1 MGEQMAQSVERAG
14 SREGMSAAQWLPL
27 VGMTFLAFVFNTSEF
42 MPVGLLTN
50 IAASFSLSE
59 AAAGIMISVYAWG
72 VMLLSLPLMVAASRF
87 SFKPLLLGV
96 VALFV
101 AGQACSAIA
110 PTFELLTAARL
121 LVAAA
126 HAVFWAIAPVMATRI
141 AGTRHAA
148 LALSMI
154 ATGTSIASVAG
165 MPLGRAIGLALGW
178 RMTFGCVGVIAAVL
192 LVYQAM
198 VFPQLPAGE
207 PFSLRRLPELLG
219 NRVLVA
225 LYVVTMCLA
234 TGYYAG
240 YGYIEPFLGQ
250 IGGFDAA
257 TTTVLLTVFG
267 AAGFVASFLFARFF
281 DGHRYHFVGAM
292 IVGFTAML
300 FCLQAAAVSLATTV
314 AVCLLW
320 GICGTA
326 FNIALQAMLMDAA
339 PEDDATVA
347 MAIYSGLFNFGIGT
361 GTAIGGVV
369 VSNIA
374 LSAIGYAGGAIA
386 LVGVVLA
393 IGWLFRLDRGARAA
407 RAERK

>member
-1 MGEQMAQSVERAG
+1 MQIQEFQIPHHGRCVDAVFYRPEAVHRFPVILFSHG
-14 SREGMSAAQWLPL
+14 YNGCKTDFDTSAAYFAESGIGAVCFTFCGGSLRDRSGFATTEMTLFTEKEDLYAVLDEVKAWECVDSENIFLFGASQG
-27 VGMTFLAFVFNTSEF
+27 GMVS
-42 MPVGLLTN
+42 
-50 IAASFSLSE
+50 
-59 AAAGIMISVYAWG
+59 
-72 VMLLSLPLMVAASRF
+72 
-87 SFKPLLLGV
+87 
-96 VALFV
+96 
-101 AGQACSAIA
+101 
-110 PTFELLTAARL
+110 
-121 LVAAA
+121 
-126 HAVFWAIAPVMATRI
+126 
-141 AGTRHAA
+141 A
-148 LALSMI
+148 LAAEERGSDIRGLILLYPAFCI
-154 ATGTSIASVAG
+154 ADDWKKRFPTREEIPDTQDLWG

-192 LVYQAM
+192 LVYQAV

-250 IGGFDAA
+250 IGGFDAT

-281 DGHRYHFVGAM
+281 DGHRYRFVGTM
-292 IVGFTAML
+292 VVGFTAML
-300 FCLQAAAVSLATTV
+300 FCLQAAAASLATTV
-314 AVCLLW
+314 TVCLLW

-393 IGWLFRLDRGARAA
+393 IGWLFRLDRAARAA
-407 RAERK
+407 RAGRA